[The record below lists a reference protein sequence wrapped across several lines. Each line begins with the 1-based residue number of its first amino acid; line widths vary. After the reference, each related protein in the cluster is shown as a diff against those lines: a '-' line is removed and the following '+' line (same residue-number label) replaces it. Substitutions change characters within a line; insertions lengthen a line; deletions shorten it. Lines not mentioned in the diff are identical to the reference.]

1 MDGRRSGREQDRN
14 QGDKEGGSD
23 EAIHVEKYCVGAER
37 QRLLKGCFVGF
48 GQLPRQNEET
58 LAGEGT
64 MMSSNRSI
72 NTNRLIN
79 LQTSVHTANYYVVTV
94 LRVHL
99 CNTCMLRN

>member
-58 LAGEGT
+58 LAK
-64 MMSSNRSI
+64 
-72 NTNRLIN
+72 
-79 LQTSVHTANYYVVTV
+79 Q
-94 LRVHL
+94 L
-99 CNTCMLRN
+99 CQRHGCSHHIHG